1 MTHRRSL
8 LAGVAAALAA
18 GPAVPRL
25 PRAAEAVGVTATEI
39 KVGNTMPYSGP
50 NSAYGVIG
58 RTEQA
63 FFRMVNE
70 QGGIA
75 GRRINF
81 VTYDDGFS
89 PPKAVEQVRR
99 LVEQDRV
106 AFLFNTLGTPTNS
119 AVVRYVNQRKVPH
132 LFLATGADKWGDHK
146 DHPWTIGWQPS
157 YRTEAQIYAK
167 AILEQKPDARLAI
180 LYQNDDFGKDY
191 LAGVRDV
198 LGGERFARMV
208 RTASFEITDPTP
220 DSQVVSLQATGA
232 DALLIALGPKAAAQT
247 IRKVHD
253 IGWRPLTYMTNVSLS
268 VGAVMQPAGPEKGV
282 GIITSGYLKEQGDPA
297 WRADA
302 GMDEFRAFLRA
313 NLADADPNDVNTVY
327 GYSLGLTLMQVL
339 RQCEGD
345 FSRENVMRQATGLR
359 GVALPTLLPG
369 ITLNT
374 SPTNYHP
381 IRQMQLQRWTGQSW
395 ERFGD
400 VIEGANV

>member
-1 MTHRRSL
+1 MLNRRHL
-8 LAGVAAALAA
+8 LAAAAGGLAAPAVAA
-18 GPAVPRL
+18 
-25 PRAAEAVGVTATEI
+25 RAQDAPGVTATEI
-39 KVGNTMPYSGP
+39 RIGNTMPYSGP
-50 NSAYGVIG
+50 NSACGVIG

-75 GRRINF
+75 GRKINF

-89 PPKAVEQVRR
+89 PPRTVEQVRR

-167 AILEQKPDARLAI
+167 AILEQRPDARLAI
-180 LYQNDDFGKDY
+180 LYQNDDFGKDH

-198 LGGERFARMV
+198 LGGGRFDRTV

-220 DSQVVSLQATGA
+220 DSQVVSLQGTGA

-253 IGWRPLTYMTNVSLS
+253 IGWRPLAFMTNVSLS

-282 GIITSGYLKEQGDPA
+282 GIVTSGYLKEQGDPA
-297 WRADA
+297 WRDDP
-302 GMDEFRAFLRA
+302 GMGEFRAFLRSRMP
-313 NLADADPNDVNTVY
+313 DADPADANTVY
-327 GYSLGLTLMQVL
+327 GYSLGLTLVQVL
-339 RQCEGD
+339 RQCDGD

-369 ITLNT
+369 IVLDT

-381 IRQMQLQRWTGQSW
+381 IRRMQLQRWDGQSW
-395 ERFGD
+395 RRFGNI
-400 VIEGANV
+400 IEGANA